1 MQPRYNTR
9 ELKEHDRSM
18 VRWVYMLHVRG
29 MRCTAA
35 GKGEKRKENETFGK
49 NYQQK
54 KNQVDSPSILFVIH
68 THPLILAT
76 ERCRKVLA
84 LHCGSFIQGVSTCA
98 YVTCGSIYF
107 ISSTSEK

>member
-1 MQPRYNTR
+1 MCVECDALLRG
-9 ELKEHDRSM
+9 KE
-18 VRWVYMLHVRG
+18 
-29 MRCTAA
+29 
-35 GKGEKRKENETFGK
+35 KKERKMKLLEK

-54 KNQVDSPSILFVIH
+54 KNQVDSPSILFVIY